1 MKITKWDL
9 FNYFLIG
16 FIIGEL
22 IVWACWAIEILLEK

>member
-1 MKITKWDL
+1 MTKWDL

-22 IVWACWAIEILLEK
+22 IVWACWVIEIYLDTL